1 MALVKKVT
9 QHGNSAGVIFDRAVL
24 RQVGWEVGTEVEIRV
39 DKGERVILTRHQY
52 ASDEAVKESADRMV
66 KRHRKSLERLG
77 R

>member
-9 QHGNSAGVIFDRAVL
+9 KHGNSAGVIFDQPIL

-39 DKGERVILTRHQY
+39 DKQRVILIRHAY
-52 ASDEAVKESADRMV
+52 ASDEDVNASADRMI